1 MFFVFSV
8 NSTKTV
14 FRFLRIGSSDGEM
27 TVFIPDEEK
36 VYPAVLFENAANK
49 VKLLLSRHEVDICS
63 PSHIREYYTM
73 LLTDGNYNHDRS
85 KLVKAIEEHDFT
97 EAEKQYRFIPQ
108 NSVNV
113 LVPYQAEIKLFEE
126 LAAEA
131 RTKGISKE
139 WMICVFTQKNRNLS
153 A

>member
-1 MFFVFSV
+1 
-8 NSTKTV
+8 
-14 FRFLRIGSSDGEM
+14 M

-36 VYPAVLFENAANK
+36 LYPAVFFENAANK

-108 NSVNV
+108 NGVNV
-113 LVPYQAEIKLFEE
+113 LVPYQAEIELFEE

-139 WMICVFTQKNRNLS
+139 WMICVFTQKNQNLRV
-153 A
+153 